1 MALAPGKLAT
11 LSPAVEKVAG
21 ASAPPPMRL
30 MAARGLA
37 PLGPVDLVTA
47 LYQLAQDDDATL
59 KKNALKTAAE
69 LPEKI
74 LGGALDAAL
83 DPNVLDFFARRLIA
97 KPPLLE
103 KVLLNRGTDDESFV
117 FLAKMGD
124 EAATEM
130 IGKNEERLL
139 RHPPIIAALYLNP
152 KTRMSTA
159 QRAIELAI
167 RNGVEVEGIPAW
179 EETKKALAEGG
190 ATKPTDDEAFQ
201 KAAEVVVDQPGVAV
215 TALDPEEQAKLDA
228 ILAEQAEQQ
237 VEGVTP
243 EAKAEGDEKKQRISD
258 LSVVAKI
265 RLATLGNAFA
275 RSILIRDRNKQVSSA
290 AIRSPGVSDSEIVHY
305 ASNRALDE
313 EIVRYIANRRQWLRL
328 YSVKVALC
336 NNPKCPLPVAMRLLP
351 HLRIPELKVL
361 SRSKGISSSL
371 ATAAKQMVSQRQ

>member
-11 LSPAVEKVAG
+11 LPPAVEKVAG

-37 PLGPVDLVTA
+37 PLSPVDLVTA

-74 LGGALDAAL
+74 LGGALDAPL
-83 DPNVLDFFARRLIA
+83 DPNVLDFFARRLVA

-103 KVLLNRGTDDESFV
+103 KVLLNRATDDESFV

-124 EAATEM
+124 EPATEM

-139 RHPPIIAALYLNP
+139 RAPAIIAALYLNP

-190 ATKPTDDEAFQ
+190 ATKATDDEAFQ
-201 KAAEVVVDQPGVAV
+201 KAAEVVVDQGVAM

-243 EAKAEGDEKKQRISD
+243 EA
-258 LSVVAKI
+258 
-265 RLATLGNAFA
+265 
-275 RSILIRDRNKQVSSA
+275 
-290 AIRSPGVSDSEIVHY
+290 
-305 ASNRALDE
+305 
-313 EIVRYIANRRQWLRL
+313 
-328 YSVKVALC
+328 
-336 NNPKCPLPVAMRLLP
+336 
-351 HLRIPELKVL
+351 
-361 SRSKGISSSL
+361 
-371 ATAAKQMVSQRQ
+371 